1 MNYHDLLKLEEILM
15 LPGVNV
21 HTHVLLLYEK
31 KNEKKRII
39 IIYLKLPFGVEISG
53 INSRRIKS
61 INCLSSKIYQK

>member
-31 KNEKKRII
+31 KK
-39 IIYLKLPFGVEISG
+39 
-53 INSRRIKS
+53 
-61 INCLSSKIYQK
+61 